1 MEQHVEERGPVGGV
15 LIGFAVVGSI
25 IAAGWVVS
33 RIGLLGEH
41 GGQVL
46 SKTAFTLAFPAFMFS
61 TLATS
66 DLAGLVH
73 PDALVV
79 VLSSVT
85 MMVAFV
91 VVAAI
96 ARWGVQ
102 RALIG
107 ALASSYVN
115 AANLGLPIATYVL
128 GSAEIIPPVLLFQL
142 VLVAPIVLAL
152 LDLISSS
159 GGSAWRRF
167 LRPLSNPVVV
177 ASLAGVAVNA
187 LGLDL
192 PDPVLTPFEL
202 VGQATVPLML
212 LAFGMSLRRNG
223 RPFRNGDTA
232 GIVLAVAL
240 KTVAAPL
247 VAVVIGSTVFGF
259 SGKELL
265 APVLCSALPT
275 AQNVYV
281 YSLRYPGSTALAR
294 DAVLLSLI
302 VAVPVLV
309 VFSAVLS
316 NG

>member
-247 VAVVIGSTVFGF
+247 VAVVIGSWVFGF

-316 NG
+316 NA

>member
-1 MEQHVEERGPVGGV
+1 MGAPGPGDLLRWVAVARFGAFSRRKEAVQAPPNGGKPRSFGQPPPNRAVGG
-15 LIGFAVVGSI
+15 
-25 IAAGWVVS
+25 
-33 RIGLLGEH
+33 
-41 GGQVL
+41 
-46 SKTAFTLAFPAFMFS
+46 
-61 TLATS
+61 
-66 DLAGLVH
+66 
-73 PDALVV
+73 
-79 VLSSVT
+79 
-85 MMVAFV
+85 
-91 VVAAI
+91 
-96 ARWGVQ
+96 AR
-102 RALIG
+102 
-107 ALASSYVN
+107 
-115 AANLGLPIATYVL
+115 
-128 GSAEIIPPVLLFQL
+128 
-142 VLVAPIVLAL
+142 
-152 LDLISSS
+152 
-159 GGSAWRRF
+159 RR
-167 LRPLSNPVVV
+167 RH
-177 ASLAGVAVNA
+177 GVAVNA
-187 LGLDL
+187 LGFDL

-247 VAVVIGSTVFGF
+247 VAVAIGSTVFGF
-259 SGKELL
+259 GGKDLL

-309 VFSAVLS
+309 VFSAVFS